1 MDNTQRQLF
10 GAAFSMPIF
19 VQRAQHQP
27 FSYTRSP
34 PFMIDGGNRLSWMV
48 LAGLYFIIFLK
59 EGEPE

>member
-1 MDNTQRQLF
+1 
-10 GAAFSMPIF
+10 MPIF

-27 FSYTRSP
+27 LFLAYGHLFS
-34 PFMIDGGNRLSWMV
+34 MIDGGNRLSWMV